1 MSRLYHVN
9 AFSHRPSGGNPA
21 VVVLG
26 DTARRRAAG
35 HGGGVQPSESAFLT
49 RLGGALWVAL
59 VHPASGG
66 GLVRPWHPGGGP
78 RAVAD
83 GEVPGSSHPAS
94 RPAVASCWPGGRGR
108 IWLDFP
114 RISLAPL
121 ELDPAWGGSRLPA
134 AAHAGG
140 RGPSSCLSWPAREAV
155 HALTPD
161 FHGLRALPGR
171 GIMVTAPSSDPDHDF
186 VSRYFAPW
194 VGVEEDPVT
203 GSNHCALVPFWA
215 ERLGKTRLK
224 ARQIS
229 ARGGELRL
237 ILQGRVLMAGRAL
250 TLWQGRGCCR
260 RRYKAGAARPGSS
273 EIKTP
278 RSAGVSIVIAL
289 GRNPAGITLLLRT
302 QGREQDDVADGV
314 AVGEQH
320 HQAVD
325 TDALTGGGRQTVFQR
340 GNEVGVVE
348 HGFVVPCGFLVNL
361 GLERSA

>member
-9 AFSHRPSGGNPA
+9 AFSHHPFGGNPA

-26 DTARRRAAG
+26 ETRPDAELQAMAAEFNL
-35 HGGGVQPSESAFLT
+35 SESAFLT
-49 RLGGALWVAL
+49 RLGEGHYGLRWFTPQVEVDLCGHGTLAAAHVLWQT
-59 VHPASGG
+59 
-66 GLVRPWHPGGGP
+66 
-78 RAVAD
+78 
-83 GEVPGSSHPAS
+83 GEVPGELPIRFATRSGELLA
-94 RPAVASCWPGGRGR
+94 RREGEW

-121 ELDPAWGGSRLPA
+121 ELDPAYGA
-134 AAHAGG
+134 ALGCQPLRTLAAGAKFLLELA
-140 RGPSSCLSWPAREAV
+140 SEEAV

-237 ILQGRVLMAGRAL
+237 ILQGERVLMAGRAL
-250 TLWQGRGCCR
+250 TLWQG
-260 RRYKAGAARPGSS
+260 AWLLP
-273 EIKTP
+273 
-278 RSAGVSIVIAL
+278 
-289 GRNPAGITLLLRT
+289 PAI
-302 QGREQDDVADGV
+302 
-314 AVGEQH
+314 
-320 HQAVD
+320 
-325 TDALTGGGRQTVFQR
+325 
-340 GNEVGVVE
+340 
-348 HGFVVPCGFLVNL
+348 
-361 GLERSA
+361 

>member
-9 AFSHRPSGGNPA
+9 AFSHRPFGGNPA

-26 DTARRRAAG
+26 ETRPDAELQAMAAEFNL
-35 HGGGVQPSESAFLT
+35 SESAFLT
-49 RLGGALWVAL
+49 RLGEGHYGLRWFTPQVEVDLCGHGTLAAAHVLWQT
-59 VHPASGG
+59 
-66 GLVRPWHPGGGP
+66 
-78 RAVAD
+78 
-83 GEVPGSSHPAS
+83 GEVSGELPIRFATRSGELLA
-94 RPAVASCWPGGRGR
+94 RREGEW

-121 ELDPAWGGSRLPA
+121 ELDPAYGA
-134 AAHAGG
+134 ALGCQPLRTLAAGAKFLLELA
-140 RGPSSCLSWPAREAV
+140 SEEAV

-237 ILQGRVLMAGRAL
+237 ILQGERVLMAGRAL
-250 TLWQGRGCCR
+250 TLWQG
-260 RRYKAGAARPGSS
+260 AWLLP
-273 EIKTP
+273 
-278 RSAGVSIVIAL
+278 
-289 GRNPAGITLLLRT
+289 PAI
-302 QGREQDDVADGV
+302 
-314 AVGEQH
+314 
-320 HQAVD
+320 
-325 TDALTGGGRQTVFQR
+325 
-340 GNEVGVVE
+340 
-348 HGFVVPCGFLVNL
+348 
-361 GLERSA
+361 